1 MEYKDVNI
9 LVVDDDRV
17 DVLAVTDALTER
29 KIGNKIYVASDGVQA
44 LAMLRG
50 EEGVEHVEWPVITLL
65 DLRMPRM
72 NGVEFLKE
80 VRSDPVLQRSIIFV
94 LTTSEDDR
102 DIIAAY
108 DHHVAGYLV
117 KSAVG
122 QDFMGLLALLEDF
135 KLVVQFP
142 LRA

>member
-1 MEYKDVNI
+1 MEYRDVNI

-17 DVLAVTDALTER
+17 DVLAVTEALAER

-50 EEGVEHVEWPVITLL
+50 DEGAEYVEWPVITLL

-102 DIIAAY
+102 DITTAY

-122 QDFMGLLALLEDF
+122 QDFIRLLSLLEDF

-142 LRA
+142 CKG